1 MRSEQRPASARLLV
15 DRIEA
20 ARLLGVCGNTVS
32 NLIARGELPSLK
44 IGARRLIDVHD
55 INRFIDSRKE
65 VSK

>member
-44 IGARRLIDVHD
+44 SGARRLIDVHD